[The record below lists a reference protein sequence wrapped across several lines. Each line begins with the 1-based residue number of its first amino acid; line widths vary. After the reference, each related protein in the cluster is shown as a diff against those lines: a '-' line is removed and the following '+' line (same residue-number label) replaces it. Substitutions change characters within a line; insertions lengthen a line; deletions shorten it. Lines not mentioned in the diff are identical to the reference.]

1 MGWLGKSR
9 VWAKKIS
16 TFTSTYFEMTNII
29 VPLYY
34 NKLFLIMVKL
44 GIIFDQSASF
54 SEKKRMSE
62 GNRAFRR
69 DSGKVILPYL
79 LNDNADPRCDNPRI
93 KRQSSSKSEILE
105 KPISET
111 LIGLLII
118 CLDPIRF
125 RVLGVQYNIKWF
137 YYFVDEIVRY
147 YIKHQRLGG
156 DNLAYQVRLVRW
168 LLLSYVNV
176 AIVHGYYAMVRKAKK
191 EHPDLFVHS
200 NKARYYYWDRCP
212 LDYHKLEDEQNINN
226 PTYKAHE
233 CNRKR
238 SEDIKRVVYD
248 SMDSIRKCDLKDFVS
263 SKSNG
268 VSISFK
274 EKVQNKVRKKG
285 FGNVSIKTIER
296 AIKSYLDERG
306 VTFSE
311 FVDGV
316 RKLDRKIKE
325 VKSAFG
331 KVKRIKIFGIKV
343 YDDVSGD
350 EIVDEFGMAALSDD
364 VWIPDNSTPFLD
376 DYIEL
381 RHLSNNFNL

>member
-1 MGWLGKSR
+1 M
-9 VWAKKIS
+9 S
-16 TFTSTYFEMTNII
+16 TFTSTHFEMTKFFSTF
-29 VPLYY
+29 VL
-34 NKLFLIMVKL
+34 KHKVIMAKIML
-44 GIIFDQSASF
+44 IFDQFVSS

-62 GNRAFRR
+62 ENRALRR

-79 LNDNADPRCDNPRI
+79 FNDNANPCCDNPRI

-200 NKARYYYWDRCP
+200 NKARYYYWESCP
-212 LDYHKLEDEQNINN
+212 SEYKKLEDEQNINN

-238 SEDIKRVVYD
+238 AEDIKRVVYD
-248 SMDSIRKCDLKDFVS
+248 SMDSIRKRDLKDFVS

-364 VWIPDNSTPFLD
+364 VWIPDDSTPFLD

-381 RHLSNNFNL
+381 RYLSNNFNL

>member
-1 MGWLGKSR
+1 M
-9 VWAKKIS
+9 S
-16 TFTSTYFEMTNII
+16 TFTSTHFEMAKFFSTF
-29 VPLYY
+29 VLKY
-34 NKLFLIMVKL
+34 NLIMAKIML
-44 GIIFDQSASF
+44 IFDQFVSS

-62 GNRAFRR
+62 GNRALRR

-79 LNDNADPRCDNPRI
+79 FNDNANPCCDNPRI
-93 KRQSSSKSEILE
+93 KRKSSSKSEILE

-111 LIGLLII
+111 LIGILII

-125 RVLGVQYNIKWF
+125 RTLGIQYNIKWF
-137 YYFVDEIVRY
+137 YYFVNEIVNY
-147 YIKHQRLGG
+147 YIKHHRLGG
-156 DNLAYQVRLVRW
+156 DNLAYQIKLIRW

-364 VWIPDNSTPFLD
+364 VWIPDDSTPFLD

-381 RHLSNNFNL
+381 RYLSNNFNL

>member
-1 MGWLGKSR
+1 M
-9 VWAKKIS
+9 S
-16 TFTSTYFEMTNII
+16 TFTSTHFEMTKFFSTFVLKQN
-29 VPLYY
+29 P
-34 NKLFLIMVKL
+34 IMAKIML
-44 GIIFDQSASF
+44 IFDQFVSS

-62 GNRAFRR
+62 ENRALRR

-79 LNDNADPRCDNPRI
+79 FNDNANPCCDNPRI
-93 KRQSSSKSEILE
+93 KRKSSSKSEILE

-111 LIGLLII
+111 LIGILII

-125 RVLGVQYNIKWF
+125 RTLGIQYNIKWF
-137 YYFVDEIVRY
+137 YYFVNEIVNY
-147 YIKHQRLGG
+147 YIKHHRLGG
-156 DNLAYQVRLVRW
+156 DNLAYQIKLIRW

-350 EIVDEFGMAALSDD
+350 DIVDEFGMAALSDD
-364 VWIPDNSTPFLD
+364 VWIPDDSTPFLD

-381 RHLSNNFNL
+381 RYLSNNFNL

>member
-1 MGWLGKSR
+1 MIIN
-9 VWAKKIS
+9 KKMS
-16 TFTSTYFEMTNII
+16 TFTSTHFEMTKFFSTF
-29 VPLYY
+29 VLKQ
-34 NKLFLIMVKL
+34 NKIMAKIML
-44 GIIFDQSASF
+44 IFDQFVSS

-62 GNRAFRR
+62 ENRALRR

-79 LNDNADPRCDNPRI
+79 FNDNANPCCDNPRI
-93 KRQSSSKSEILE
+93 KRKSSSKSEILE

-111 LIGLLII
+111 LIGILII

-125 RVLGVQYNIKWF
+125 RTLGIQYNIKWY
-137 YYFVDEIVRY
+137 YYFVNEIVNY
-147 YIKHQRLGG
+147 YIKHHRLGG
-156 DNLAYQVRLVRW
+156 DNLAYQIKLIRW

-350 EIVDEFGMAALSDD
+350 DIVDEFGMAALSDD
-364 VWIPDNSTPFLD
+364 VWIPDDSTPFLD

-381 RHLSNNFNL
+381 RYLSNNFNL

>member
-1 MGWLGKSR
+1 M
-9 VWAKKIS
+9 S
-16 TFTSTYFEMTNII
+16 TFTSTHFEMTKFFSTFVLKIN
-29 VPLYY
+29 
-34 NKLFLIMVKL
+34 LIMAKIML
-44 GIIFDQSASF
+44 IFDQFVSS

-62 GNRAFRR
+62 ENRALRR

-79 LNDNADPRCDNPRI
+79 FNDNANPCCDNPRI
-93 KRQSSSKSEILE
+93 KRKSSSKSEILE

-111 LIGLLII
+111 LIGILII

-125 RVLGVQYNIKWF
+125 RTLGIQYNIKWF
-137 YYFVDEIVRY
+137 YYFVNEIVNY
-147 YIKHQRLGG
+147 YIKHHRLGG
-156 DNLAYQVRLVRW
+156 DNLAYQIKLIRW

-381 RHLSNNFNL
+381 RYLSNNFNL

>member
-1 MGWLGKSR
+1 M
-9 VWAKKIS
+9 S
-16 TFTSTYFEMTNII
+16 TFTSTHFEMTKFFSTFVLKIN
-29 VPLYY
+29 
-34 NKLFLIMVKL
+34 LFMAKITL
-44 GIIFDQSASF
+44 IFDQFVSS

-62 GNRAFRR
+62 ENRALRR

-79 LNDNADPRCDNPRI
+79 LNDNANPCCDNPRI
-93 KRQSSSKSEILE
+93 KRESSSKSEILE

-111 LIGLLII
+111 LIGILII

-125 RVLGVQYNIKWF
+125 RTLGIQYNIKWF
-137 YYFVDEIVRY
+137 YYFVNEIVNY
-147 YIKHQRLGG
+147 YIKHHRLGG
-156 DNLAYQVRLVRW
+156 DNLAYQIKLIRW

-343 YDDVSGD
+343 YDDMSGD
-350 EIVDEFGMAALSDD
+350 DIVDEFGMAALSDD
-364 VWIPDNSTPFLD
+364 VWIPDDSTPFLD

-381 RHLSNNFNL
+381 RYLSNNFNL

>member
-1 MGWLGKSR
+1 M
-9 VWAKKIS
+9 S
-16 TFTSTYFEMTNII
+16 TFTSTHFETTKFFSTFVLKTN
-29 VPLYY
+29 P
-34 NKLFLIMVKL
+34 IMAKITL
-44 GIIFDQSASF
+44 IFDQFVSS

-62 GNRAFRR
+62 ENRALRR

-79 LNDNADPRCDNPRI
+79 FNDNANPCCDNPRI
-93 KRQSSSKSEILE
+93 KRKSSSKSEILE

-111 LIGLLII
+111 LIGILII
-118 CLDPIRF
+118 SLDPIRF
-125 RVLGVQYNIKWF
+125 RTLGIQYNIKWF
-137 YYFVDEIVRY
+137 YYFVNEIVNY
-147 YIKHQRLGG
+147 YIKHHRLGG
-156 DNLAYQVRLVRW
+156 DNLAYQIKLIRW

-248 SMDSIRKCDLKDFVS
+248 SMDSIRKRDLKDFVS

-350 EIVDEFGMAALSDD
+350 DIVDEFGMAALSDD

-381 RHLSNNFNL
+381 RYLSNNFNL

>member
-1 MGWLGKSR
+1 M
-9 VWAKKIS
+9 S
-16 TFTSTYFEMTNII
+16 TFTSTHFEMTKIFSTFVLKQNIFMA
-29 VPLYY
+29 
-34 NKLFLIMVKL
+34 KIML
-44 GIIFDQSASF
+44 IFDQFVSS

-62 GNRAFRR
+62 GNRALRR

-79 LNDNADPRCDNPRI
+79 FNDNANPCCDNPRI
-93 KRQSSSKSEILE
+93 KRKSSSKSEILE

-125 RVLGVQYNIKWF
+125 RTLGIQYNIKWF
-137 YYFVDEIVRY
+137 YYFVNEIVNY
-147 YIKHQRLGG
+147 YIKHHRLGG
-156 DNLAYQVRLVRW
+156 DNLAYQIKLIRW

-343 YDDVSGD
+343 YDDMSGD
-350 EIVDEFGMAALSDD
+350 DIVDEFGMAALSDD
-364 VWIPDNSTPFLD
+364 VWIPDDSTPFLD

-381 RHLSNNFNL
+381 RYLSNNFNL

>member
-1 MGWLGKSR
+1 M
-9 VWAKKIS
+9 A
-16 TFTSTYFEMTNII
+16 
-29 VPLYY
+29 
-34 NKLFLIMVKL
+34 KL

-156 DNLAYQVRLVRW
+156 DNLAYQVRLARW

-364 VWIPDNSTPFLD
+364 VWIPDNGTPFLD

>member
-1 MGWLGKSR
+1 MIIN
-9 VWAKKIS
+9 KKMS
-16 TFTSTYFEMTNII
+16 TFTSTHFEMTKFFSTFVLKQNT
-29 VPLYY
+29 
-34 NKLFLIMVKL
+34 IMAKIML
-44 GIIFDQSASF
+44 IFDQFVSS

-62 GNRAFRR
+62 GNRALRR

-79 LNDNADPRCDNPRI
+79 FNDNANPCCDNPRI
-93 KRQSSSKSEILE
+93 KRKSSSKSEILE

-111 LIGLLII
+111 LIGILII

-125 RVLGVQYNIKWF
+125 RTLGIQYNIKWF
-137 YYFVDEIVRY
+137 YYFVNEIVNY
-147 YIKHQRLGG
+147 YIKHHRLGG
-156 DNLAYQVRLVRW
+156 DNLAYQIKLIRW

-350 EIVDEFGMAALSDD
+350 DIVDEFGMAALSDD
-364 VWIPDNSTPFLD
+364 VWIPDDSTPFLD

-381 RHLSNNFNL
+381 RYLSNNFNL

>member
-1 MGWLGKSR
+1 MIIN
-9 VWAKKIS
+9 KKMS
-16 TFTSTYFEMTNII
+16 TFTSTHFEMTKFFSIF
-29 VPLYY
+29 VLKKKP
-34 NKLFLIMVKL
+34 IMAKITL
-44 GIIFDQSASF
+44 IFDQFVSS

-62 GNRAFRR
+62 GNRALRR

-79 LNDNADPRCDNPRI
+79 FNDNANPCCDNPRI
-93 KRQSSSKSEILE
+93 KRQSSSRSEILE

-233 CNRKR
+233 CDRKR

-248 SMDSIRKCDLKDFVS
+248 SMDSIRKRDLKDFVS
-263 SKSNG
+263 SKNNG

-296 AIKSYLDERG
+296 AIKSYLDERC

-331 KVKRIKIFGIKV
+331 KVKRIKIFGVKA
-343 YDDVSGD
+343 YDYVSGD
-350 EIVDEFGMAALSDD
+350 EIVDEFGMAALSDE

-376 DYIEL
+376 DYIESQY
-381 RHLSNNFNL
+381 LSNNFNF

>member
-1 MGWLGKSR
+1 M
-9 VWAKKIS
+9 AK
-16 TFTSTYFEMTNII
+16 
-29 VPLYY
+29 
-34 NKLFLIMVKL
+34 IML
-44 GIIFDQSASF
+44 IFDQFVSS

-62 GNRAFRR
+62 ENRALRR

-79 LNDNADPRCDNPRI
+79 FNDNTNPCCDNPRI

-111 LIGLLII
+111 LIGILII
-118 CLDPIRF
+118 SLDPIRF
-125 RVLGVQYNIKWF
+125 RSLGIQYNIKLF
-137 YYFVDEIVRY
+137 YYFVNEIVNY
-147 YIKHQRLGG
+147 YIKHHRFGG
-156 DNLAYQVRLVRW
+156 DNLAYQVKLVRW

-176 AIVHGYYAMVRKAKK
+176 AIVHGYYAMVRKAKN

-200 NKARYYYWDRCP
+200 NKARYYYWDSCP
-212 LDYHKLEDEQNINN
+212 SEYKKLEDERNVNN

-248 SMDSIRKCDLKDFVS
+248 SMDSIRERDLKDFVS
-263 SKSNG
+263 SKNNG
-268 VSISFK
+268 ISISFK
-274 EKVQNKVRKKG
+274 EKIQNKVRKKG

-306 VTFSE
+306 INFSE

-331 KVKRIKIFGIKV
+331 KVKRIKIFGVKA
-343 YDDVSGD
+343 YDYVSGD

-376 DYIEL
+376 GYVCSSDS
-381 RHLSNNFNL
+381 LSDCLCFN

>member
-1 MGWLGKSR
+1 MIIN
-9 VWAKKIS
+9 KKMS
-16 TFTSTYFEMTNII
+16 TFTSTHFEMTKFFSTFVLKQNII
-29 VPLYY
+29 MA
-34 NKLFLIMVKL
+34 KIML
-44 GIIFDQSASF
+44 IFDQFVSS

-62 GNRAFRR
+62 GNRALRR

-79 LNDNADPRCDNPRI
+79 FNDNANPCCDNPRI
-93 KRQSSSKSEILE
+93 KRKSSSKSEILE

-111 LIGLLII
+111 LIGILII

-125 RVLGVQYNIKWF
+125 RTLGIQYNIKWF
-137 YYFVDEIVRY
+137 YYFVNEIVNY
-147 YIKHQRLGG
+147 YIKHHRLGG
-156 DNLAYQVRLVRW
+156 DNLAYQIKLIRW

-350 EIVDEFGMAALSDD
+350 DIVDEFGMAALSDD
-364 VWIPDNSTPFLD
+364 VWIPDDSTPFLD

-381 RHLSNNFNL
+381 RYLSNNFNL

>member
-1 MGWLGKSR
+1 M
-9 VWAKKIS
+9 AK
-16 TFTSTYFEMTNII
+16 
-29 VPLYY
+29 LA
-34 NKLFLIMVKL
+34 L
-44 GIIFDQSASF
+44 IFDEFVSS

-62 GNRAFRR
+62 ENRALRR

-79 LNDNADPRCDNPRI
+79 LNDNADPSCDNPRI

-111 LIGLLII
+111 LIGILII

-125 RVLGVQYNIKWF
+125 RTLGIQYNIKWF
-137 YYFVDEIVRY
+137 YYFVNEIVNY
-147 YIKHQRLGG
+147 YIKHHRLGG
-156 DNLAYQVRLVRW
+156 DNLAYQIKLVRW
-168 LLLSYVNV
+168 LLINYVNV
-176 AIVHGYYAMVRKAKK
+176 AVVHGYYAMVRKAKK

-200 NKARYYYWDRCP
+200 NKARYYYWKNCP
-212 LDYHKLEDEQNINN
+212 PKYRKLEDERNVNN

-248 SMDSIRKCDLKDFVS
+248 SIDSIRKRDLKDFVS
-263 SKSNG
+263 SKNNG

-316 RKLDRKIKE
+316 KELDRKIKE

-331 KVKRIKIFGIKV
+331 KVKRIKIFGVKA
-343 YDDVSGD
+343 YDYIYGD

-376 DYIEL
+376 GYVCSSES
-381 RHLSNNFNL
+381 LSDCLYFN

>member
-1 MGWLGKSR
+1 M
-9 VWAKKIS
+9 S
-16 TFTSTYFEMTNII
+16 TFTSTHFEMTKFFSTFVLKQNII
-29 VPLYY
+29 MA
-34 NKLFLIMVKL
+34 KIML
-44 GIIFDQSASF
+44 IFDQFVSS

-62 GNRAFRR
+62 ENRALRR

-79 LNDNADPRCDNPRI
+79 FNDNANPCCDNPRI

-200 NKARYYYWDRCP
+200 NKARYYYWESCP
-212 LDYHKLEDEQNINN
+212 SEYKKLEDERNTNN

-238 SEDIKRVVYD
+238 AEDIKRVVYD
-248 SMDSIRKCDLKDFVS
+248 SMDSIRKRDLKDFVS
-263 SKSNG
+263 SKNNG
-268 VSISFK
+268 VSIYFK

-350 EIVDEFGMAALSDD
+350 DIVDEFGMAALSDD
-364 VWIPDNSTPFLD
+364 VWIPDDSTPFLD

-381 RHLSNNFNL
+381 RYLSNNFNL

>member
-1 MGWLGKSR
+1 M
-9 VWAKKIS
+9 AK
-16 TFTSTYFEMTNII
+16 
-29 VPLYY
+29 
-34 NKLFLIMVKL
+34 IML
-44 GIIFDQSASF
+44 IFDQFVSS

-62 GNRAFRR
+62 ENRALRR

-79 LNDNADPRCDNPRI
+79 LNDNANPCCDNPRI

-111 LIGLLII
+111 LIGILII

-125 RVLGVQYNIKWF
+125 RTLGVQCNIKWF
-137 YYFVDEIVRY
+137 YYFVNEIVNY
-147 YIKHQRLGG
+147 YIKHHRFGG
-156 DNLAYQVRLVRW
+156 DNLAYQIKLVRW
-168 LLLSYVNV
+168 LLISYVNV
-176 AIVHGYYAMVRKAKK
+176 AVVHGYYAMVRKAKK

-200 NKARYYYWDRCP
+200 NNARYYYWDNCP
-212 LDYHKLEDEQNINN
+212 PKHRKLEDERNINN

-238 SEDIKRVVYD
+238 AEDIKRVVYD
-248 SMDSIRKCDLKDFVS
+248 SMDSIRKRDLKDFVS
-263 SKSNG
+263 SKNNG

-331 KVKRIKIFGIKV
+331 KVKRIKIFGVKA
-343 YDDVSGD
+343 YDYVSGD
-350 EIVDEFGMAALSDD
+350 EIADEFGMAALSDE

-376 DYIEL
+376 DYIESQY
-381 RHLSNNFNL
+381 LSNNFNF

>member
-1 MGWLGKSR
+1 M
-9 VWAKKIS
+9 S
-16 TFTSTYFEMTNII
+16 TFTSTHFEMTKFFSTFVLKHNII
-29 VPLYY
+29 MA
-34 NKLFLIMVKL
+34 KIML
-44 GIIFDQSASF
+44 IFDQFVSS

-62 GNRAFRR
+62 ENRALRR

-79 LNDNADPRCDNPRI
+79 FNDNANPCCDNPRI
-93 KRQSSSKSEILE
+93 KRKSSSKSEILE

-111 LIGLLII
+111 LIGILII

-125 RVLGVQYNIKWF
+125 RTLGIQYNIKWF
-137 YYFVDEIVRY
+137 YYFVNEIVNY
-147 YIKHQRLGG
+147 YIKHHRLGG
-156 DNLAYQVRLVRW
+156 DNLAYQIKLIRW

-350 EIVDEFGMAALSDD
+350 DIVDEFGMAALSDD
-364 VWIPDNSTPFLD
+364 VWIPDDSTPFLD

-381 RHLSNNFNL
+381 RYLSNNFNL

>member
-1 MGWLGKSR
+1 M
-9 VWAKKIS
+9 S
-16 TFTSTYFEMTNII
+16 TFTSTHFEMTKFFSTFVLKQN
-29 VPLYY
+29 
-34 NKLFLIMVKL
+34 LIMAKIML
-44 GIIFDQSASF
+44 IFDQFVSS

-62 GNRAFRR
+62 ENRALRR

-79 LNDNADPRCDNPRI
+79 FNDNANPCCDNPRI
-93 KRQSSSKSEILE
+93 KRKSSSKSEILE

-111 LIGLLII
+111 LIGILII

-125 RVLGVQYNIKWF
+125 RTLGIQYNIKWF
-137 YYFVDEIVRY
+137 YYFVNEIVNY
-147 YIKHQRLGG
+147 YIKHHRLGG
-156 DNLAYQVRLVRW
+156 DNLAYQIKLIRW

-306 VTFSE
+306 ATFSE

-350 EIVDEFGMAALSDD
+350 DIVDEFGMAALSDD
-364 VWIPDNSTPFLD
+364 VWIPDDSTPFLD

-381 RHLSNNFNL
+381 RYLSNNFNL

>member
-1 MGWLGKSR
+1 M
-9 VWAKKIS
+9 S
-16 TFTSTYFEMTNII
+16 TFTSTHFEMTKFFTTFVLKQN
-29 VPLYY
+29 P
-34 NKLFLIMVKL
+34 IMAKIML
-44 GIIFDQSASF
+44 IFDQFVSS

-62 GNRAFRR
+62 ENRALRR

-79 LNDNADPRCDNPRI
+79 FNDNANPCCDNPRI
-93 KRQSSSKSEILE
+93 KRKSSSKSEILE

-111 LIGLLII
+111 LIGILII

-125 RVLGVQYNIKWF
+125 RTLGIQYNIKWF
-137 YYFVDEIVRY
+137 YYFVNEIVNY
-147 YIKHQRLGG
+147 YIKHHRLGG
-156 DNLAYQVRLVRW
+156 DNLAYQIKLIRW

-350 EIVDEFGMAALSDD
+350 DIVDEFGMAALSDD
-364 VWIPDNSTPFLD
+364 VWIPDDSTPFLD

-381 RHLSNNFNL
+381 RYLSNNFNL

>member
-1 MGWLGKSR
+1 M
-9 VWAKKIS
+9 S
-16 TFTSTYFEMTNII
+16 TFTSTHFEMTKFFSTFVLKQN
-29 VPLYY
+29 
-34 NKLFLIMVKL
+34 LIMAKITL
-44 GIIFDQSASF
+44 IFDQFVSS

-62 GNRAFRR
+62 GNRALRR

-79 LNDNADPRCDNPRI
+79 FNDNANPCCDNPRI
-93 KRQSSSKSEILE
+93 KRKSSSKSEILE

-111 LIGLLII
+111 LIGILII

-125 RVLGVQYNIKWF
+125 RTLGIQYNIKWF
-137 YYFVDEIVRY
+137 YYFVNEIVNY
-147 YIKHQRLGG
+147 YIKHHRLGG
-156 DNLAYQVRLVRW
+156 DNLAYQIKLIRW

-350 EIVDEFGMAALSDD
+350 DIVDEFGMAALSDD
-364 VWIPDNSTPFLD
+364 VWIPDDSTPFLD

-381 RHLSNNFNL
+381 RYLSNNFNL

>member
-1 MGWLGKSR
+1 MIIN
-9 VWAKKIS
+9 KKMS
-16 TFTSTYFEMTNII
+16 TFTSTHFEMTKFFSTFVLKIN
-29 VPLYY
+29 
-34 NKLFLIMVKL
+34 LIMAKIML
-44 GIIFDQSASF
+44 IFDQFVSS

-62 GNRAFRR
+62 ENRALRR

-79 LNDNADPRCDNPRI
+79 FNDNANPCCDNPRI

-176 AIVHGYYAMVRKAKK
+176 AIVHGYYVMVRKAKK

-200 NKARYYYWDRCP
+200 NKARYYYWESCP
-212 LDYHKLEDEQNINN
+212 SEYKKLEDERNTNN

-238 SEDIKRVVYD
+238 AEDIKRVVYD
-248 SMDSIRKCDLKDFVS
+248 SMDSIRKRDLKDFVS
-263 SKSNG
+263 SKNNG
-268 VSISFK
+268 VSIYFK

-331 KVKRIKIFGIKV
+331 KVKRIKIFGVKA
-343 YDDVSGD
+343 YDYVSGD
-350 EIVDEFGMAALSDD
+350 EIVDEFGMAALSDE

-381 RHLSNNFNL
+381 RYLSNNFNL

>member
-1 MGWLGKSR
+1 M
-9 VWAKKIS
+9 S
-16 TFTSTYFEMTNII
+16 TFTSTHFEMTKFFSTFVLKQNII
-29 VPLYY
+29 MA
-34 NKLFLIMVKL
+34 KIML
-44 GIIFDQSASF
+44 IFDQFVSS

-62 GNRAFRR
+62 ENRALRR

-79 LNDNADPRCDNPRI
+79 FNDNANPCCDNPRI
-93 KRQSSSKSEILE
+93 KRKSSSKSEILE

-111 LIGLLII
+111 LIGILII

-125 RVLGVQYNIKWF
+125 RTLGIQYNIKWF
-137 YYFVDEIVRY
+137 YYFVNEIVNY
-147 YIKHQRLGG
+147 YIKHHRLGG
-156 DNLAYQVRLVRW
+156 DNLAYQIKLIRW

-350 EIVDEFGMAALSDD
+350 DIVDEFGMAALSDD
-364 VWIPDNSTPFLD
+364 VWIPDDSTPFLD

-381 RHLSNNFNL
+381 RYLSNNFNL

>member
-1 MGWLGKSR
+1 MANL
-9 VWAKKIS
+9 
-16 TFTSTYFEMTNII
+16 T
-29 VPLYY
+29 L
-34 NKLFLIMVKL
+34 
-44 GIIFDQSASF
+44 IFDQFVSF

-62 GNRAFRR
+62 ENRALRR

-79 LNDNADPRCDNPRI
+79 FNDNANPCCDNPRI
-93 KRQSSSKSEILE
+93 KRKSSSKSEILE

-111 LIGLLII
+111 LIGILII

-125 RVLGVQYNIKWF
+125 RTLGIQYNIKWF
-137 YYFVDEIVRY
+137 YYFVNEIVNH
-147 YIKHQRLGG
+147 YIKHHRLGG
-156 DNLAYQVRLVRW
+156 DNLAYQIKLVRW

-200 NKARYYYWDRCP
+200 NNARYYYWGNCP
-212 LDYHKLEDEQNINN
+212 PKHHKLEDERNINN

-238 SEDIKRVVYD
+238 AEDIKRVVYD
-248 SMDSIRKCDLKDFVS
+248 SMDSIRKRDLKDFVS
-263 SKSNG
+263 SKNNG
-268 VSISFK
+268 VSIYFK

-296 AIKSYLDERG
+296 AIKSYLDERC

-350 EIVDEFGMAALSDD
+350 EIVDEFVMAALSDD

-381 RHLSNNFNL
+381 RYLSNNFNL

>member
-1 MGWLGKSR
+1 M
-9 VWAKKIS
+9 S
-16 TFTSTYFEMTNII
+16 TFTSTHFEMTKFFSTFVLKQN
-29 VPLYY
+29 P
-34 NKLFLIMVKL
+34 IMAKITL
-44 GIIFDQSASF
+44 IFDQFVSS

-62 GNRAFRR
+62 ENRALRR

-79 LNDNADPRCDNPRI
+79 FNDNANPCCDNPRI
-93 KRQSSSKSEILE
+93 KRKSSSKSEILE

-125 RVLGVQYNIKWF
+125 RTLGIQYNIKWF
-137 YYFVDEIVRY
+137 YYFVNEIVNY
-147 YIKHQRLGG
+147 YIKHHRLGG
-156 DNLAYQVRLVRW
+156 DNLAYQIKLIRW

-350 EIVDEFGMAALSDD
+350 DIVDEFGMAALSDD
-364 VWIPDNSTPFLD
+364 VWIPDDSTPFLD

-381 RHLSNNFNL
+381 RYLSNNFNL

>member
-1 MGWLGKSR
+1 M
-9 VWAKKIS
+9 AKL
-16 TFTSTYFEMTNII
+16 T
-29 VPLYY
+29 L
-34 NKLFLIMVKL
+34 L
-44 GIIFDQSASF
+44 FDQFVSS

-62 GNRAFRR
+62 ENRALRR

-79 LNDNADPRCDNPRI
+79 FNDNANPCCDNPRI
-93 KRQSSSKSEILE
+93 KRQSSSRSEILE

-137 YYFVDEIVRY
+137 YYFVDEIVSY

-248 SMDSIRKCDLKDFVS
+248 SMDSIRKRDLKDFVS
-263 SKSNG
+263 SKNNG
-268 VSISFK
+268 VSIYFK

-296 AIKSYLDERG
+296 AIKSYLDERC

-331 KVKRIKIFGIKV
+331 KVKRIKIFGVKA
-343 YDDVSGD
+343 YDYVSGD
-350 EIVDEFGMAALSDD
+350 EIVDEFGMAALSDE

-376 DYIEL
+376 DYIESQY
-381 RHLSNNFNL
+381 LSNNFNF

>member
-1 MGWLGKSR
+1 M
-9 VWAKKIS
+9 S
-16 TFTSTYFEMTNII
+16 TFTSTHFEMTKFFSTFVLKTNIFMAKI
-29 VPLYY
+29 TL
-34 NKLFLIMVKL
+34 
-44 GIIFDQSASF
+44 IFDQFVSS

-62 GNRAFRR
+62 GNRALRR

-79 LNDNADPRCDNPRI
+79 LNDNANPCCDNPRI
-93 KRQSSSKSEILE
+93 KRKSSSKSEILE

-111 LIGLLII
+111 LIGILII

-125 RVLGVQYNIKWF
+125 RTLGIQYNIKWF
-137 YYFVDEIVRY
+137 YYFVNEIVNY
-147 YIKHQRLGG
+147 YIKHHRLGG
-156 DNLAYQVRLVRW
+156 DNLAYQIKLIRW

-238 SEDIKRVVYD
+238 SEDITRVVYD

-350 EIVDEFGMAALSDD
+350 DIVDEFGMAALSDD
-364 VWIPDNSTPFLD
+364 VWIPDDSTPFLD

-381 RHLSNNFNL
+381 RYLSNNFNL

>member
-1 MGWLGKSR
+1 M
-9 VWAKKIS
+9 S
-16 TFTSTYFEMTNII
+16 TFTSTHFEMTKFFSTFVLKQI
-29 VPLYY
+29 
-34 NKLFLIMVKL
+34 LIMAKIML
-44 GIIFDQSASF
+44 IFDQFVSS

-62 GNRAFRR
+62 GNRALRR

-79 LNDNADPRCDNPRI
+79 FNDNANPCCDNPRI
-93 KRQSSSKSEILE
+93 KRKSSSKSEILE

-111 LIGLLII
+111 LIGILII
-118 CLDPIRF
+118 SLDPIRF
-125 RVLGVQYNIKWF
+125 RTLGIQYNIKWF
-137 YYFVDEIVRY
+137 YYFVNEIVNY
-147 YIKHQRLGG
+147 YIKHHRLGG
-156 DNLAYQVRLVRW
+156 DNLAYQIKLIRW

-350 EIVDEFGMAALSDD
+350 DIVDEFGMAALSDD
-364 VWIPDNSTPFLD
+364 VWIPDDSTPFLD

-381 RHLSNNFNL
+381 RYLSNNFNL

>member
-1 MGWLGKSR
+1 M
-9 VWAKKIS
+9 S
-16 TFTSTYFEMTNII
+16 TFTSTHFEMTKFFSTFVLKQN
-29 VPLYY
+29 
-34 NKLFLIMVKL
+34 LIMAKIML
-44 GIIFDQSASF
+44 IFDQFVSS

-62 GNRAFRR
+62 GNRALRR

-79 LNDNADPRCDNPRI
+79 FNDNANPCCDNPRI
-93 KRQSSSKSEILE
+93 KRKSSSKSEILE

-111 LIGLLII
+111 LIGILII

-125 RVLGVQYNIKWF
+125 RTLGIQYNIKWF
-137 YYFVDEIVRY
+137 YYFVNEIVNY
-147 YIKHQRLGG
+147 YIKHHRLGG
-156 DNLAYQVRLVRW
+156 DNLAYQIKLIRW

-350 EIVDEFGMAALSDD
+350 DIVDEFGMAALSDD
-364 VWIPDNSTPFLD
+364 VWIPDDSTPFLD

-381 RHLSNNFNL
+381 RYLSNNFNL

>member
-1 MGWLGKSR
+1 M
-9 VWAKKIS
+9 AK
-16 TFTSTYFEMTNII
+16 
-29 VPLYY
+29 LA
-34 NKLFLIMVKL
+34 L
-44 GIIFDQSASF
+44 IFDEFVSS

-62 GNRAFRR
+62 GNRALRR

-79 LNDNADPRCDNPRI
+79 LNDNADPSCDNPRI

-111 LIGLLII
+111 LIGILII

-125 RVLGVQYNIKWF
+125 RTLGIQYNIKWF
-137 YYFVDEIVRY
+137 YYFVNEIVNY
-147 YIKHQRLGG
+147 YIKHHRLGG
-156 DNLAYQVRLVRW
+156 DNLAYQIKLVRW
-168 LLLSYVNV
+168 LLISYVNV
-176 AIVHGYYAMVRKAKK
+176 AVVHGYYAMVRKAKK

-200 NKARYYYWDRCP
+200 NKARYYYWENCP
-212 LDYHKLEDEQNINN
+212 PKYRKLEDERNVNN

-248 SMDSIRKCDLKDFVS
+248 SIDSIRKRDLKDFVS
-263 SKSNG
+263 SKNNG

-331 KVKRIKIFGIKV
+331 KVKRIKIFGVKA
-343 YDDVSGD
+343 YDYVSGD
-350 EIVDEFGMAALSDD
+350 EIVDEFGMAALSDE

-376 DYIEL
+376 DYIESQY
-381 RHLSNNFNL
+381 LSNNFNF

>member
-1 MGWLGKSR
+1 M
-9 VWAKKIS
+9 S
-16 TFTSTYFEMTNII
+16 TFTSTHFEMTKFFSTFVLKTKII
-29 VPLYY
+29 MAKITL
-34 NKLFLIMVKL
+34 
-44 GIIFDQSASF
+44 IFDQIVSS

-62 GNRAFRR
+62 GNRALRR

-79 LNDNADPRCDNPRI
+79 FNDNANPCCDNPRI
-93 KRQSSSKSEILE
+93 KRESSSKSEILE

-111 LIGLLII
+111 LIGILII

-125 RVLGVQYNIKWF
+125 RTLGIQYNIKWF
-137 YYFVDEIVRY
+137 YYFVNEIVNY
-147 YIKHQRLGG
+147 YIKHHRLGG
-156 DNLAYQVRLVRW
+156 DNLAYQIKLIRW

-248 SMDSIRKCDLKDFVS
+248 SMDSIRKRDLKDFVS

-350 EIVDEFGMAALSDD
+350 DIVDEFGMAALSDD
-364 VWIPDNSTPFLD
+364 VWIPDDSTPFLD

-381 RHLSNNFNL
+381 RYLSNNFNL